1 MLRLRLPVQTT
12 DARSQ
17 PSEPSGPS
25 RIDPPAPVRTGSS
38 GSASSTP
45 SGFTVLPAE
54 RSAQFRRLMTR
65 AFLVPAGLLALL
77 AVALGIGVTRLVHAA
92 RLTEA
97 SDHVLASTAR
107 LRELLVDRE
116 TGLRGYLL
124 SGDRAFFEPVQ
135 RADAELGRTLEHLQE
150 LLDDRPVQRARL
162 EVVERM
168 AQEWSGYAHRE
179 RRMFES
185 GEDYIHYFRAGEG
198 LQRLAGML
206 DVLDALSAEEQR
218 MRAIRAHEAALTGKL
233 LLWLSLGCVTLL
245 ALALGYT
252 SRRQLLLLSRSHESA
267 LSSMLE
273 RERQI
278 RELNASLEQRV
289 ADRTRALEAV
299 NAELEAFTSSV
310 SHDLRAPLR
319 QVGGFTR
326 LLEETAEKKL
336 DARERSH
343 LAMLR
348 NIAAEATQMVE
359 DLLSFSRMGRTE
371 LRSWTVD
378 LNALVQSARDGL
390 QHELEGRRVD
400 WTVHPLPTVK
410 GDPSLLLLVI
420 RNLLDNAL
428 KYTRGKD
435 PAKVEVGGNPSP
447 GGTEDIVWV
456 RDNGVGFDMKYAY
469 KLFGVFQR
477 LHAAHEFEGT
487 GIGLAHVRRIIQ
499 RHGGRVW
506 AVAAPDHGATF
517 FIALPRVA
525 DAERSAA

>member
-1 MLRLRLPVQTT
+1 
-12 DARSQ
+12 
-17 PSEPSGPS
+17 
-25 RIDPPAPVRTGSS
+25 
-38 GSASSTP
+38 
-45 SGFTVLPAE
+45 
-54 RSAQFRRLMTR
+54 
-65 AFLVPAGLLALL
+65 
-77 AVALGIGVTRLVHAA
+77 
-92 RLTEA
+92 
-97 SDHVLASTAR
+97 
-107 LRELLVDRE
+107 
-116 TGLRGYLL
+116 
-124 SGDRAFFEPVQ
+124 
-135 RADAELGRTLEHLQE
+135 AELGRTLEHLQE
-150 LLDDRPVQRARL
+150 LLDDRLVQRGRL

-252 SRRQLLLLSRSHESA
+252 SRRQLLLLSPSHEAA

-456 RDNGVGFDMKYAY
+456 RDNGVGFDM
-469 KLFGVFQR
+469 
-477 LHAAHEFEGT
+477 
-487 GIGLAHVRRIIQ
+487 
-499 RHGGRVW
+499 
-506 AVAAPDHGATF
+506 
-517 FIALPRVA
+517 
-525 DAERSAA
+525 

>member
-1 MLRLRLPVQTT
+1 
-12 DARSQ
+12 
-17 PSEPSGPS
+17 
-25 RIDPPAPVRTGSS
+25 
-38 GSASSTP
+38 
-45 SGFTVLPAE
+45 
-54 RSAQFRRLMTR
+54 
-65 AFLVPAGLLALL
+65 
-77 AVALGIGVTRLVHAA
+77 
-92 RLTEA
+92 
-97 SDHVLASTAR
+97 
-107 LRELLVDRE
+107 
-116 TGLRGYLL
+116 
-124 SGDRAFFEPVQ
+124 
-135 RADAELGRTLEHLQE
+135 
-150 LLDDRPVQRARL
+150 
-162 EVVERM
+162 
-168 AQEWSGYAHRE
+168 
-179 RRMFES
+179 
-185 GEDYIHYFRAGEG
+185 
-198 LQRLAGML
+198 
-206 DVLDALSAEEQR
+206 

-359 DLLSFSRMGRTE
+359 DLLSFSRMSRTE

-390 QHELEGRRVD
+390 QHELEGRQVD

-477 LHAAHEFEGT
+477 LHAAHEFKGT